1 MKMINAEPQIDQR
14 AQGWA
19 SIRRR
24 QAPAKIATLAQ

>member
-19 SIRRR
+19 SIRR